1 MKTKIDV
8 DAILAPIP
16 GENPTGEDLR
26 YSQTYEDIKE
36 ARRADDLLDRGA
48 WQTEVKTS
56 DWEKVQKLAAEA
68 LTKRTKDL
76 QIAAWLT
83 EALIA
88 TEGFEGLL
96 AGLKIVTRFL
106 TDYWDTV
113 YPLIEEGDLDY
124 RAAPLEF
131 MNEKLWSAVKGIP
144 VTDRKTTPG
153 YSWLKWEES
162 RGVGY
167 EKDTRNQWGD
177 VDDGKKRKRDEQIS
191 DGKITAEEFDSAV
204 ALSSKGFYE
213 ALAPIVT
220 SCREEF
226 KRLDQAVDEKFGVQH
241 APRLAD
247 IGSALEECEKL
258 VLRFLKDKGGAEPAA
273 LQAKEV
279 PAAEEAPQVGALE
292 AEAMVF
298 QPSPQTVA
306 RATPPVV
313 TVPLARV
320 PEGADIQDDALW
332 QEALNLLG
340 HAGMHQ
346 ALGMLLQAGNQA
358 PSLRQRSR
366 CRLLV
371 AKLCLKAERPDLAR
385 PIIEELHAL
394 IEELHLDRWESPL
407 WIAEVVDTLYQC
419 LTQGE
424 PSDEDTARARALF
437 ERLCRTDVTKAA
449 AYKG

>member
-1 MKTKIDV
+1 MKPPIDAGAV
-8 DAILAPIP
+8 LAPIA
-16 GENPTGEDLR
+16 GENPAGEDIR

-56 DWEKVQKLAAEA
+56 DWEKVQKLATEA
-68 LTKRTKDL
+68 LTNKTKDL

-88 TEGFEGLL
+88 TDGFEGLL
-96 AGLKIVTRFL
+96 TGLKIVTGLL
-106 TDYWDTV
+106 TGYWDSL

-144 VTDRKTTPG
+144 LTDRKSTPG

-162 RGVGY
+162 RQVGY
-167 EKDTRNQWGD
+167 EKDARNQWGD
-177 VDDGKKRKRDEQIS
+177 TDDAKKRKRDEQIR
-191 DGKITAEEFDSAV
+191 DGKITAEEFDSAA
-204 ALSSKGFYE
+204 ALSSKGFYQV
-213 ALAPIVT
+213 LAAAAAA
-220 SCREEF
+220 CREEF
-226 KRLDQAVDEKFGVQH
+226 RRLDQAVDEKFGAQH

-247 IGSALEECEKL
+247 LGTALEECERL
-258 VLRFLKDKGGAEPAA
+258 VQRLLKEKGGAEPAPA
-273 LQAKEV
+273 PAKEAA
-279 PAAEEAPQVGALE
+279 PAEAAPQMGALE
-292 AEAMVF
+292 AEAMAF
-298 QPSPQTVA
+298 QARPEPLPQAAV
-306 RATPPVV
+306 PVTAV
-313 TVPLARV
+313 LPVRLA
-320 PEGADIQDDALW
+320 EGADIQADALW
-332 QEALNLLG
+332 QEALRILG
-340 HAGMHQ
+340 SGGMSQ
-346 ALGMLLQAGNQA
+346 ALGMLLQASHQA
-358 PSLRQRSR
+358 PSVRDRSR

-371 AKLCLKAERPDLAR
+371 ARLCLRADRPDLAR

-407 WIAEVVDTLYQC
+407 WIAEAVDTLYQC

-424 PSDEDTARARALF
+424 PSDEDRARARALF

-449 AYKG
+449 TYKG